1 MYSRSQHS
9 FCIINSDAIIPH
21 NGFYDY
27 SANCLPLNF
36 LKIFSPLDEW
46 SGGLI
51 VYGLSLLYA
60 NMPLASEAVLE
71 LCEGSEKITIE
82 LIYGLDIYG
91 F

>member
-1 MYSRSQHS
+1 MV
-9 FCIINSDAIIPH
+9 FTTILL
-21 NGFYDY
+21 FV
-27 SANCLPLNF
+27 CLSIF
-36 LKIFSPLDEW
+36 KIFSPLDEW

-60 NMPLASEAVLE
+60 NMPLASEAILE

>member
-1 MYSRSQHS
+1 M
-9 FCIINSDAIIPH
+9 
-21 NGFYDY
+21 
-27 SANCLPLNF
+27 
-36 LKIFSPLDEW
+36 

-51 VYGLSLLYA
+51 VYGLILLYA

>member
-1 MYSRSQHS
+1 MVFTTILLIVAAQ
-9 FCIINSDAIIPH
+9 FLK
-21 NGFYDY
+21 Y
-27 SANCLPLNF
+27 SARLTM
-36 LKIFSPLDEW
+36 